1 MARRCDIT
9 GKGVMSGNNVSHA
22 HNKTRRKFLPNVQKM
37 TLFSETLGPVRLKLA
52 VATLRAIEHSGGL
65 DSFLLGSSDSKLTG
79 EAVKLRARIKKAQ
92 EKSASLEAN

>member
-22 HNKTRRKFLPNVQKM
+22 HNKTRRRFLPNVQKM
-37 TLFSETLGPVRLKLA
+37 TVISETLGPVRLKLA

-65 DSFLLGSSDSKLTG
+65 DSYLLSSSSSKLTS
-79 EAVKLRARIKKAQ
+79 EAVKLRSRIKKAQ
-92 EKSASLEAN
+92 DNIVS